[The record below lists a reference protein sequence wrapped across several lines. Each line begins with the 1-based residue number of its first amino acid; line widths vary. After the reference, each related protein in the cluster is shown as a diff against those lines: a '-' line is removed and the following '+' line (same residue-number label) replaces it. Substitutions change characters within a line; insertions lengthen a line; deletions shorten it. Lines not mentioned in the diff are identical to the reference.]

1 MNALAMQSGGCT
13 HVLNRSLRGIASE
26 HAAAMPGGTLYG
38 APNGLEGILRDES
51 VNLSAVSESRW
62 RRVAAAPG
70 AAIGST
76 RRALRD
82 EDVAP
87 VFDYLA
93 RRDIR
98 HWFIIGGNDSAATGH
113 RLQTA
118 ARGIG
123 YDLSV
128 VNVPKTIDNDL
139 LMTDHCPGYPS
150 AARFVALATLGA
162 GLDAEAMRGASPV
175 TIMEVMGRDAGWL
188 AAASALAKQD
198 ERDAPH
204 FIGVPEIPLDEDDF
218 LAKMEA
224 ACARFGF
231 AVAVVSENVRGVD
244 GAVIGAQAEAG
255 FADDFGHEYHDGPA
269 RRLAALASARLGV
282 RVRWE
287 KPGTIQRSFIPAA
300 SEVDMREAEMAGR
313 AAVQAAREGLRGV
326 MITLIRQDAGA
337 DAEGYRC
344 GTGYAPLSEIAGK
357 VRPLPPEFLPTDAA
371 FPTPALA
378 RCLSPLVGEIP
389 RAERLV

>member
-13 HVLNRSLRGIASE
+13 HVLNRSLYGIASE
-26 HAAAMPGGTLYG
+26 YAAAEPGGTLHG
-38 APNGLEGILRDES
+38 APNGLEGILRGEA

-82 EDVAP
+82 EDIAP
-87 VFDYLA
+87 VFEYLDK
-93 RRDIR
+93 RDIR
-98 HWFIIGGNDSAATGH
+98 RWFIIGGNDSAATGH

-118 ARGIG
+118 ARDIG

-139 LMTDHCPGYPS
+139 IITDHSPGYGS

-162 GLDAEAMRGASPV
+162 GLDAEAMRGASPI
-175 TIMEVMGRDAGWL
+175 TIIEVMGRDAGWL
-188 AAASALAKQD
+188 AAAASLAKRD

-204 FIGVPEIPLDEDDF
+204 FIGVPEIPLAEDDF

-224 ACARFGF
+224 AYARYGF
-231 AVAVVSENVRGVD
+231 AVAVVSENARAPG
-244 GAVIGAQAEAG
+244 GAVIGARSGAG

-269 RRLAALASARLGV
+269 RHLAALASARLGV

-287 KPGTIQRSFIPAA
+287 KPGTIQRSLIPAA
-300 SEVDMREAEMAGR
+300 SEADAREAEMAGR
-313 AAVQAAREGLRGV
+313 AAVQAAREGLSGV
-326 MITLIRQDAGA
+326 MITLVRQDEG
-337 DAEGYRC
+337 AEGYRC
-344 GTGYAPLSEIAGK
+344 GTGYAPLSEIAGE
-357 VRPLPPEFLPTDAA
+357 VRAMPPEFLPADGG
-371 FPTPALA
+371 FPTLA
-378 RCLSPLVGEIP
+378 FTRYLSPLIGEIP

>member
-13 HVLNRSLRGIASE
+13 HVLNRSLYGIASE
-26 HAAAMPGGTLYG
+26 HAAAMPEGTLYG
-38 APNGLEGILRDES
+38 APHGLEGILRDES

-62 RRVAAAPG
+62 RGVAAAPG

-82 EDVAP
+82 EDIAP

-93 RRDIR
+93 KRGIR

-113 RLQTA
+113 RIQTA
-118 ARGIG
+118 ARAIG
-123 YDLSV
+123 YELSV

-139 LMTDHCPGYPS
+139 IMTDHSPGYGS

-162 GLDAEAMRGASPV
+162 GLDAEAMRGASPI
-175 TIMEVMGRDAGWL
+175 TIVEVMGRDAGWL
-188 AAASALAKQD
+188 AASSALAKRD

-204 FIGVPEIPLDEDDF
+204 FIGVPEIPLSEDDF

-224 ACARFGF
+224 AYTRYGF
-231 AVAVVSENVRGVD
+231 AVAVVSENARGPG
-244 GAVIGAQAEAG
+244 GAVVGSQAEAR

-269 RRLAALASARLGV
+269 RHLAALASARLGV

-287 KPGTIQRSFIPAA
+287 KPGTIQRSLIPAA
-300 SEVDMREAEMAGR
+300 SEVDAREAEMAGR
-313 AAVQAAREGLRGV
+313 AAVQAAREGLRDI
-326 MITLIRQDAGA
+326 MITLVRQADGA
-337 DAEGYRC
+337 DGYRC
-344 GTGYAPLSEIAGK
+344 GTGHAPLSEIAGK
-357 VRPLPPEFLPTDAA
+357 ARPLPPAFLPTDAA
-371 FPTPALA
+371 FPAPAFA
-378 RCLSPLVGEIP
+378 RYLSPLIGEIP
-389 RAERLV
+389 RAERLI